1 MNLVMFKLETEKSG
15 VFNYNIERIVLPHSL
30 NCEREDQSNVGWD
43 KTKISVEFE
52 TSGVT
57 LGREVQEDVLK

>member
-15 VFNYNIERIVLPHSL
+15 VFKYNLERIVLPHSL

-52 TSGVT
+52 TSGVNFRYR
-57 LGREVQEDVLK
+57 GSGGCS